1 MRITNDRVI
10 RLRWLLLGAVS
21 AGACGGTTHSTP
33 DDGGSGGGDAV
44 AGKGTTQVAGSPAV
58 GGSTTTTGGKSNI
71 AGSSGAAGRPVGGSS
86 GVSGAAG
93 EGATGLPHGE
103 CVDPGP
109 TEAGFVTCGG
119 GLVHRVEQGEC
130 ANKLPTEPITCG
142 VEPNTY
148 VCDGTKR
155 EACGSPGG
163 GTPPATSCAV
173 GCVTDAD
180 CAAGE
185 LCFCGPQLGACIAAT
200 CTVDADCGVGYF
212 CRLVRTEHGIGC
224 GTMASFQ
231 CELSNDACLG
241 PTDCPAMAG
250 SEQRCQPAAPG
261 GPLRCEPV
269 GGAACGRPFL
279 VNGAP
284 RVACLVPNTDWAA
297 KLDLDA
303 SALDAATRAALAE
316 GWAQLGLLE
325 HASVA
330 AFARFT
336 LQLLGLGAP
345 HALVLES
352 NQAIFDETRH
362 AELCFGLA
370 AAFGSTT
377 AGPGKLDSQGALART
392 SLHDVVLD
400 TFLEGCIGETV
411 AALEATEALSAATVP
426 AVRQVLLK
434 IAEDEARHAA
444 LAWRFVA
451 WGAAQ
456 APALVEVLRERLELE
471 LEQAARTCSAFA
483 QSPLPAS
490 DGLAKGGL
498 LADAARAELRL
509 HALRE
514 VVRPCLA
521 ALLQPQSAQEL
532 AREAARGFGGDG
544 EAFAGTLGGFNV
556 ASANRSWLLDT

>member
-10 RLRWLLLGAVS
+10 RLRWLLLSAVS
-21 AGACGGTTHSTP
+21 AGACGGSTHTTP
-33 DDGGSGGGDAV
+33 DDRGSGGGDAV
-44 AGKGTTQVAGSPAV
+44 AGKGANHAGSSTV
-58 GGSTTTTGGKSNI
+58 GGTATATGGKSSI
-71 AGSSGAAGRPVGGSS
+71 AGASGVAGRPVGGSA
-86 GVSGAAG
+86 GLSGAGGASG
-93 EGATGLPHGE
+93 EGGTGLPHGE
-103 CVDPGP
+103 CSDPEP
-109 TEAGFVTCGG
+109 ANAGFVTCGG

-130 ANKLPTEPITCG
+130 ANKLPMEPVTCG
-142 VEPNTY
+142 VDPNTY

-173 GCVTDAD
+173 GCVVDAD
-180 CAAGE
+180 CEAGQI
-185 LCFCGPQLGACIAAT
+185 CFCGPQLGACVAAA
-200 CTVDADCGVGYF
+200 CTVDADCGDGYF
-212 CRLVRTEHGIGC
+212 CRLVRTEHGFGC
-224 GTMASFQ
+224 GIAASFQ
-231 CELSNDACLG
+231 CQLPDDACEG
-241 PTDCPAMAG
+241 PADCPEIAG
-250 SEQRCQPAAPG
+250 AAQRCQPAAPG

-284 RVACLVPNTDWAA
+284 RLACLATNTGWAA
-297 KLDLDA
+297 ALDLDV
-303 SALDAATRAALAE
+303 STLDAATRAALAE

-370 AAFGSTT
+370 ACFGGGA

-392 SLHDVVLD
+392 SLNDVVLD

-411 AALEATEALSAATVP
+411 AALEATEALATATVP
-426 AVRQVLLK
+426 AVRQVLLQ

-456 APALVEVLRERLELE
+456 APALVDGLHARLALELE
-471 LEQAARTCSAFA
+471 RAARACSAYA
-483 QSPLPAS
+483 ERALPAS
-490 DGLAKGGL
+490 DGLARGGL
-498 LADAARAELRL
+498 LSNAVRAELRL
-509 HALRE
+509 QALRE
-514 VVRPCLA
+514 IVLPCLA
-521 ALLQPQSAQEL
+521 ALPQPLRAQVE
-532 AREAARGFGGDG
+532 AR
-544 EAFAGTLGGFNV
+544 V
-556 ASANRSWLLDT
+556 